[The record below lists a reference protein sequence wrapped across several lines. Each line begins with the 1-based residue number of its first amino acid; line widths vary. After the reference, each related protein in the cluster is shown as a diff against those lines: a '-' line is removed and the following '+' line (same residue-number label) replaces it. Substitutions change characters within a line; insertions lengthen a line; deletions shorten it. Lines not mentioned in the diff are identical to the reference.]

1 MSFGNPT
8 APVRRLSE
16 GGAIEGTRRG
26 VKLHN
31 LRAPPNHRFDAF
43 AAESRAARQWGSSA
57 LRHRSL
63 IVLFCAGA
71 ALATPV
77 VPANAQTKLEARY
90 TASLAGIP
98 LGTGSWVIDLAPDQ
112 YTAVASGR
120 TTGLVRL
127 ISDGHGSSGARGVI
141 SGASLSPTTYA
152 SSTVSDRRSD
162 DVRMTLRAGIV
173 KDVSAEPQW
182 PPSPDRV
189 PVTDAHRK
197 GVTDPMSAAI
207 MPVAGSGEV
216 LTPDACK
223 RKLAIFDG
231 RQRADIDLVFKRM
244 DRVHADKGY
253 QGPVVVCTLLY
264 KPIAGHRPERPAIKY
279 LVETRE
285 MEMWLAPISGTRLL
299 VPFRFSVPTPF
310 GLGVLQA
317 TYFVAQPTRAAAT
330 PAKATQ

>member
-1 MSFGNPT
+1 VFVAS
-8 APVRRLSE
+8 
-16 GGAIEGTRRG
+16 
-26 VKLHN
+26 
-31 LRAPPNHRFDAF
+31 
-43 AAESRAARQWGSSA
+43 
-57 LRHRSL
+57 
-63 IVLFCAGA
+63 A
-71 ALATPV
+71 ALAGVTV
-77 VPANAQTKLEARY
+77 AANAQSKLEARY
-90 TASLAGIP
+90 GVTLAGIP
-98 LGTGSWVIDLAPDQ
+98 LGSGTWVIDAAPDQ

-120 TTGLVRL
+120 TTGLVSL
-127 ISDGHGSSGARGVI
+127 ISNGSGSSGSRGAI
-141 SGASLSPTTYA
+141 QGASLVPTSYV
-152 SSTVSDRRSD
+152 SSTISDRRAD
-162 DVRMTLRAGIV
+162 DVRMTLRAGTV
-173 KDVSAEPQW
+173 KDVSIEPPT

-189 PVTDAHRK
+189 PVTEAHRK

-207 MPVAGSGEV
+207 IPVAGNGDV

-231 RQRADIDLVFKRM
+231 RQRADIELVFKRM

-253 QGPVVVCTLLY
+253 QGPAVVCTVLY
-264 KPIAGHRPERPAIKY
+264 KPIAGHRPERPGIKY

-330 PAKATQ
+330 PAKPTQ

>member
-1 MSFGNPT
+1 MQY
-8 APVRRLSE
+8 
-16 GGAIEGTRRG
+16 
-26 VKLHN
+26 
-31 LRAPPNHRFDAF
+31 RALLVAF
-43 AAESRAARQWGSSA
+43 AGGVVLAVAAGSA
-57 LRHRSL
+57 H
-63 IVLFCAGA
+63 
-71 ALATPV
+71 
-77 VPANAQTKLEARY
+77 AQSKLEARY

-98 LGTGSWVIDLAPDQ
+98 LGTGTWVIDIAPDQ

-120 TTGLVRL
+120 TTGLVSL
-127 ISDGHGSSGARGVI
+127 ISDGSGSSGSRGTI
-141 SGASLSPTTYA
+141 QGASLVPTTYA
-152 SSTVSDRRSD
+152 SRTISDRRSD
-162 DVRMTLRAGIV
+162 DVRMTLRAGAV
-173 KDVSAEPQW
+173 KDVSVEPQW

-189 PVTDAHRK
+189 PVTEAHRK

-207 MPVAGSGEV
+207 IPVAGNGDV

-253 QGPVVVCTLLY
+253 QGPVVVCTVLY
-264 KPIAGHRPERPAIKY
+264 TPIAGHRPERPAIKY
-279 LVETRE
+279 LVETRD
-285 MEMWLAPISGTRLL
+285 MEMWLAPIAGTRLL

-317 TYFVAQPTRAAAT
+317 TYFVTQPTRAAAT

>member
-1 MSFGNPT
+1 MRYRS
-8 APVRRLSE
+8 LS
-16 GGAIEGTRRG
+16 
-26 VKLHN
+26 VV
-31 LRAPPNHRFDAF
+31 F
-43 AAESRAARQWGSSA
+43 AAS
-57 LRHRSL
+57 
-63 IVLFCAGA
+63 V
-71 ALATPV
+71 ALAGFAAS
-77 VPANAQTKLEARY
+77 ANAQSKLEARY
-90 TASLAGIP
+90 TVSLAGIP
-98 LGTGSWVIDLAPDQ
+98 LGNGTWVIDVAPDQ

-120 TTGLVRL
+120 TSGLVKL
-127 ISDGHGSSGARGVI
+127 ISDGSGSSGSRGAI
-141 SGASLSPTTYA
+141 QGASLVPTSYA
-152 SSTVSDRRSD
+152 SSTISDRRAD

-173 KDVSAEPQW
+173 KDVSIEPPT

-189 PVTDAHRK
+189 PVTEAHRK

-207 MPVAGSGEV
+207 MPVAGNGEV

-253 QGPVVVCTLLY
+253 QGPAVVCTVLY
-264 KPIAGHRPERPAIKY
+264 KPIAGHRPERPAIKF
-279 LVETRE
+279 LAETRE

-317 TYFVAQPTRAAAT
+317 TYFVAQPARAAAT
-330 PAKATQ
+330 PAKPM